1 MAAIDSA
8 EVRRLLEAT
17 TGKTTYTNPTTPM
30 KLRLYTAVGNDT
42 TEGTVVTGGSYTSQT
57 IAWDAASGRLIRN
70 NGAISFTLM
79 PAATVTA
86 VEVWDSNGTPRRA
99 LWGALTASKTVD
111 AGDTL
116 TFADDAI
123 TLSVT

>member
-8 EVRRLLEAT
+8 EVRRLLAAT
-17 TGKTTYTNPTTPM
+17 TGQATYTEPTGPM
-30 KLRLYTAVGNDT
+30 KLRLYSAVGNDT
-42 TEGTVVTGGSYTSQT
+42 TEGTQISSYTPQT
-57 IAWDAASGRLIRN
+57 IAFDAPSGRSIDN
-70 NGAISFTLM
+70 NGAVVFTAM

-99 LWGALTASKTVD
+99 LWGPLSSSKNVD

-116 TFADDAI
+116 SFADGTVVLSI
-123 TLSVT
+123 T